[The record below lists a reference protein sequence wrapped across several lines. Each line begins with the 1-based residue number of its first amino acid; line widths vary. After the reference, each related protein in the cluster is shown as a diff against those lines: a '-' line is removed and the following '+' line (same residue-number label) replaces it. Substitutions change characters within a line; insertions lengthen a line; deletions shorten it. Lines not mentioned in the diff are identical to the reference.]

1 VRIATWNLARGGRTA
16 VARRAQLEI
25 VRHLDVDVMVVT
37 EPPNELLEGPGVVS
51 SPQERPGRS
60 GPESWVVL
68 LGDGLEPVGEQL
80 PYERMATAA
89 RFRADGIDV
98 IAYGSVLPWRA
109 APHQAPDLAQPGE
122 SASTMF
128 ERVLAAQEADIRALQ
143 ERHPQAVVIWAG
155 DFNQSLAGPN
165 LTGSRRG
172 RVALLAAL
180 GRLGMQAWNA
190 ESPHARSGLSTI
202 DLVCGP
208 ATVPVKSIELLEP
221 SLGGQSLSDH
231 AGYIVEVSL
240 G

>member
-1 VRIATWNLARGGRTA
+1 
-16 VARRAQLEI
+16 
-25 VRHLDVDVMVVT
+25 MVVT
-37 EPPNELLEGPGVVS
+37 EPPNELLEGPGAVS

-60 GPESWVVL
+60 EPESWVAI

-80 PYERMATAA
+80 PYERMAVAA
-89 RFRADGIDV
+89 RCVSEGTDLIV
-98 IAYGSVLPWRA
+98 YGSVLPWRA

-122 SASTMF
+122 SATAMV
-128 ERVLAAQEADIRALQ
+128 ERVLASQEADIRTLQ
-143 ERHPQAVVIWAG
+143 GRHPQAVVMWAG

-172 RVALLAAL
+172 RVVLLAAL
-180 GRLGMQAWNA
+180 DRLGMQAWNA